1 MKLLRWFLLAL
12 LFVSF
17 SAAGDCW
24 FDGDTPEDYGKL
36 KKDMLISLGGKDC
49 AAFELWVGPND
60 DTFAQYK
67 VRIPRA
73 IGSHAWQ
80 QCGYSIGISE
90 FKFREYIWDFIDED
104 MGNLVRFLGICGY
117 FKANETDPDDP
128 GTFVPIDSAETVLEA
143 TLD

>member
-1 MKLLRWFLLAL
+1 MKLIRWFMLTL

-24 FDGDTPEDYGKL
+24 FDGDTPEDYGKM
-36 KKDMLISLGGKDC
+36 KKDMLISLGGADC

-90 FKFREYIWDFIDED
+90 FKFREYIWDFLNED
-104 MGNLVRFLGICGY
+104 ADNLVRFQGVCGIY
-117 FKANETDPDDP
+117 KSDESNPDEP
-128 GTFVPIDSAETVLEA
+128 GVFYPIDSDFRVLQA
-143 TLD
+143 DLD

>member
-1 MKLLRWFLLAL
+1 MKILKWIFLSL

-24 FDGDTPEDYGKL
+24 FDGDTPEDYGKM
-36 KKDMLISLGGKDC
+36 KKDMQISMGGTDC

-73 IGSHAWQ
+73 IGSHGWQ

-90 FKFREYIWDFIDED
+90 FKFHEYIWDFVNEETD
-104 MGNLVRFLGICGY
+104 NLVRFQGVCGY
-117 FKANETDPDDP
+117 YKMDESNPDDP
-128 GTFVPIDSAETVLEA
+128 GTFFPAGSSERVLEA
-143 TLD
+143 DLD